1 MRWRRGTPLAWSR
14 RWPGASRSRETQAN
28 AIALVGIYEI
38 SKLLTSSLQLEHS
51 LSKVLN
57 LLASYLQM
65 RPRHGDPARRGA
77 APRGLALAGLESG
90 TIDQE
95 RAPMAW
101 RAIERILGT
110 AMPIVVGDVA
120 PEPMFDDVTLDA
132 RIPEGSTVASW
143 ACRSRPR
150 ARCWAR

>member
-77 APRGLALAGLESG
+77 APRGLALAGLEPG

-95 RAPMAW
+95 RAPVAW

-120 PEPMFDDVTLDA
+120 PEPMFDGVTLDA